1 MQYNMID
8 PNSVQYKQHI
18 QGLRSLRRQVIL
30 WLLVLALGVL
40 LIPLMLISGWVRSDA
55 TRVEDDL
62 MSVQSALSAA
72 GAPSA
77 EVNKL
82 NTDIAGVNHLVTL
95 METVTVPSGVNW
107 PLVINA
113 AMQYDPAGVQITSLT
128 QTDQQIQL
136 AGRATNN
143 DAVVQYQKSL
153 IDSGAFRDV
162 QVISLSTAQPTPIP
176 VAPTNKNKNQQPTPV
191 ATAVPPFGDIAFV
204 IDLVVADIGADRPA
218 GTPSP

>member
-18 QGLRSLRRQVIL
+18 QGLRSLRRQVVL

-40 LIPLMLISGWVRSDA
+40 LIPLMLVSGWVRSDA

-113 AMQYDPAGVQITSLT
+113 AMQYDPAGIQVTSLT

-162 QVISLSTAQPTPIP
+162 QVVSLSTAQPTPIP
-176 VAPTNKNKNQQPTPV
+176 AAPTNKNKNQQPTPV
-191 ATAVPPFGDIAFV
+191 ATVEPPFGDIAFV